1 MPGLAW
7 LCPACGTTTDSWK
20 QRIGDRRGRALAAVD
35 GRALPS
41 WGSAIRRGRGGLHR
55 RPALQRIRGSNGLGI
70 VVGGRSLWGLT
81 RHGARLQSGMNA
93 DRIVIE

>member
-7 LCPACGTTTDSWK
+7 LCPPP
-20 QRIGDRRGRALAAVD
+20 DRRAGARRSGGGAA
-35 GRALPS
+35 
-41 WGSAIRRGRGGLHR
+41 GLHR
-55 RPALQRIRGSNGLGI
+55 RPALQRIRGSNGLGS